1 MANQIDDFTMSYQ
14 DSCDRIPLLLI
25 HGFPLNSSLW
35 DFQLEDLESFARVLA
50 PDLRGHGHS
59 SASPAPYTMEMLAD
73 ECAGLLV
80 HLGLERPVVVCGLS
94 MGGYVTF
101 EFYRR
106 FSDNVA
112 GLILTATRAGADTA
126 EGKETRDQTA
136 TTVRSEGIEPV
147 VASMLPKLMSPKTY
161 ETKPEVVEFVE
172 EMMTKSSA
180 EGMVGALMA
189 MKERPDSTPTLAQI
203 DVPTLIIHGAD
214 DQIVPVAEAEKMHQA
229 IDNSRLV
236 VISDAGHLPNL
247 EQPDDFADAVIDFL
261 ESLV

>member
-1 MANQIDDFTMSYQ
+1 MTDQINDFTMSYQ
-14 DSCDRIPLLLI
+14 DSCDRVPLLLI

-35 DFQLEDLESFARVLA
+35 DLQLEDLEGFARVLA

-59 SASPAPYTMEMLAD
+59 SASPAPYTVDVLAGD
-73 ECAGLLV
+73 CAGLLL
-80 HLGLERPVVVCGLS
+80 HLGIQRPVVVCGLS

-126 EGKETRDQTA
+126 EGKEARDQMA
-136 TTVRSEGIEPV
+136 ATVRAEGTEAV
-147 VASMLPKLMSPKTY
+147 VANLLPRLMGPKTY

-172 EMMTKSSA
+172 QMMKRNSA

-214 DQIVPVAEAEKMHQA
+214 DQLVPVAEAEKMHEA
-229 IDNSRLV
+229 IDDSRLV
-236 VISDAGHLPNL
+236 VIPDAGHLSNL

-261 ESLV
+261 DSLA